1 VSFDIRDV
9 IEGSGLARKQ
19 RLFAYLFHQLQA
31 RAYSMGYE
39 VVMGEVWRGPAQVEA
54 YARSGKGHRSTLH
67 ALCLAGHI
75 WLFRDDVFL
84 VDTDDYY
91 SLGAWWKAQHPL
103 CRWGGDFSRPDGV
116 HFSVTHGGVA

>member
-39 VVMGEVWRGPAQVEA
+39 VVMGEVYRGPGEVE
-54 YARSGKGHRSTLH
+54 RLVELGKGHLETLH
-67 ALCLAGHI
+67 GLCLAGHL
-75 WLFRDDVFL
+75 WLFRGDAYLHDCE
-84 VDTDDYY
+84 DYRE
-91 SLGAWWKAQHPL
+91 LGEWWKAQHPL